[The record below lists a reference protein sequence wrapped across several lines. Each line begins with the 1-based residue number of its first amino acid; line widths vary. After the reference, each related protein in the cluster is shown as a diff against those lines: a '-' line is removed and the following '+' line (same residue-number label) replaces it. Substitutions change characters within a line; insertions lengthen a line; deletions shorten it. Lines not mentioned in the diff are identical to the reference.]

1 MRVILLQD
9 FPTSS
14 RALALPA
21 RMVWALALLCIV
33 CLGAA
38 GFGGYRLALAQ
49 AGELP
54 ADLVTAW
61 GAELSALAAR
71 TGEVHESTER
81 EGRAYAARIATL
93 QARLLRMEAVGER
106 LAVAAQLDKGEF
118 DFDQE
123 PALGGPFSPE
133 PASLG
138 GSELGETLRQL
149 ASQIRDRERQLD
161 VMEKLL
167 VNRKLAGDVSLAG
180 LPVADGYI
188 SSRFGPRADPFDGRR
203 AMHKGVDF
211 TASAG
216 SDVFAIASG
225 VVVWAGY
232 EKDYGNLVEIRHSNG
247 YRTRYAHNREYLV
260 KPGDIVQKGQVI
272 ARVGQTGRAS
282 GAHLHLEVLNGDRQI
297 DPMHY
302 ISTVRGDA

>member
-71 TGEVHESTER
+71 TGELHESTER

-203 AMHKGVDF
+203 ARRAAPAV
-211 TASAG
+211 
-216 SDVFAIASG
+216 
-225 VVVWAGY
+225 
-232 EKDYGNLVEIRHSNG
+232 
-247 YRTRYAHNREYLV
+247 RTCTWRC
-260 KPGDIVQKGQVI
+260 
-272 ARVGQTGRAS
+272 
-282 GAHLHLEVLNGDRQI
+282 
-297 DPMHY
+297 
-302 ISTVRGDA
+302 

>member
-71 TGEVHESTER
+71 TGELHESTER
-81 EGRAYAARIATL
+81 EGRAYAVRIATL

-123 PALGGPFSPE
+123 PAWLGRSARNRRE
-133 PASLG
+133 LG
-138 GSELGETLRQL
+138 GSESGETWPLVGL
-149 ASQIRDRERQLD
+149 ADQ
-161 VMEKLL
+161 
-167 VNRKLAGDVSLAG
+167 
-180 LPVADGYI
+180 
-188 SSRFGPRADPFDGRR
+188 GPRA
-203 AMHKGVDF
+203 
-211 TASAG
+211 SA
-216 SDVFAIASG
+216 
-225 VVVWAGY
+225 
-232 EKDYGNLVEIRHSNG
+232 
-247 YRTRYAHNREYLV
+247 
-260 KPGDIVQKGQVI
+260 
-272 ARVGQTGRAS
+272 
-282 GAHLHLEVLNGDRQI
+282 
-297 DPMHY
+297 
-302 ISTVRGDA
+302 